1 MQFNRI
7 VGALSIVV
15 GILLV
20 GIGAWLNAAEVAKHE
35 SAGFSS
41 PVVVMVVGLAFGS
54 ALAAVIIPAAWRQG
68 SRALAMLVLIGTVAG
83 EAYGFVLTME
93 RVMMARDVRAIAAVS
108 STEPRKIASDRV
120 KRALAEVT
128 QASMMATSAR
138 SDKKCDSSCRAREA
152 EAESAA
158 RKRLEEAEGELA
170 KTLPPGMIRPV
181 AETLGVPA
189 AYVELVPALAAPLAL
204 LVLGLTMIAFG
215 CGPGGDKREPDT
227 APVPGARPDRESALA
242 WIQEETRRN
251 GGVPPRFHVVKS
263 QLGLPKA
270 TAHRYL
276 TEVRKASG
284 E

>member
-1 MQFNRI
+1 MQSNRI
-7 VGALSIVV
+7 VGALSIVA

-20 GIGAWLNAAEVAKHE
+20 GIGAWLNASEVAKHE
-35 SAGFSS
+35 PAGFSS

-54 ALAAVIIPAAWRQG
+54 ALAAVIIPTAWRQG

-108 STEPRKIASDRV
+108 SNEPREIARNRV

-128 QASMMATSAR
+128 QASMVATSAR

-152 EAESAA
+152 EAELAA

-181 AETLGVPA
+181 AETLGVSA
-189 AYVELVPALAAPLAL
+189 AYVELIPALAAPLAL
-204 LVLGLTMIAFG
+204 LLLGLTMIAFG
-215 CGPGGDKREPDT
+215 CDPGGKRREVMPT
-227 APVPGARPDRESALA
+227 PPVGRPDREESLA
-242 WIQEETRRN
+242 WIREETRRN
-251 GGVPPRFHVVKS
+251 GGVAPRFHVVRD
-263 QLGLPKA
+263 QLGLPKS

-276 TEVRKASG
+276 RKAVG
-284 E
+284 DE

>member
-1 MQFNRI
+1 MQSNRI

-20 GIGAWLNAAEVAKHE
+20 GIGAWLNASEVARHE
-35 SAGFSS
+35 TAGYSS

-68 SRALAMLVLIGTVAG
+68 SRALAVLVLLGTVAG

-93 RVMMARDVRAIAAVS
+93 RVMMARDVRAITAVS
-108 STEPRKIASDRV
+108 SNEPRQIASNRV
-120 KRALAEVT
+120 KRALEEVNT
-128 QASMMATSAR
+128 ASMMAASAR
-138 SDKKCDSSCRAREA
+138 SDKKCDTSCRAREA

-158 RKRLEEAEGELA
+158 RKRLEEAEGQLA
-170 KTLPPGMIRPV
+170 KTLPPSMIRPV

-204 LVLGLTMIAFG
+204 LLLGLTMIAFG
-215 CGPGGDKREPDT
+215 CDPGGKKREAMPT
-227 APVPGARPDRESALA
+227 PPVGRPDREESLA
-242 WIQEETRRN
+242 WIREETRRN
-251 GGVPPRFHVVKS
+251 NGVPPRFTVVRD

-276 TEVRKASG
+276 RKAVG
-284 E
+284 DE